1 MEIKVRALDG
11 VEEKSAAQV
20 EEELLQKHEDK
31 FEEPAAEESTI
42 ETEVQGIT
50 EDQVL
55 SHIKDR
61 YNKEFNSM
69 DDIFAER
76 EVQEELPEDVAAYF
90 KYKKETGRGIND
102 YVKLQRDFDE
112 DNPDSLLRD
121 YLKATETALDSD
133 DIESLMDEYSYDDDL
148 DEESDIKKIK
158 VAKKKAIAKAKN
170 YFLEQQEKYKQPLE
184 SSTGAIS
191 HGEKEEYEVYKQ
203 YLSKAATQQ
212 EESKRKSDW
221 FTKKTDEVFDND
233 FKGFDF
239 NIGDNQL
246 TFSPGNTEETK
257 KSQLSAMN
265 FVNKHLDENGLMKDA
280 KGYHKALA
288 AAMNPDKFAQ
298 FFYEQGK
305 ANATEEVIRK
315 TKNINMSTRNAPASS
330 IKSGTQ
336 VKALNTDS
344 GRGLKVRSIKR
355 T

>member
-11 VEEKSAAQV
+11 VEQKSTAQV
-20 EEELLQKHEDK
+20 EEELLLKHEAKLEDDK
-31 FEEPAAEESTI
+31 VAEVVDDVVSE
-42 ETEVQGIT
+42 IT

-55 SHIKDR
+55 SHIRNK
-61 YNKEFNSM
+61 YNKEFSSM

-76 EVQEELPEDVAAYF
+76 EAPEELPEDVASYF
-90 KYKKETGRGIND
+90 NYKKETGRGIND
-102 YVKLQRDFDE
+102 YVRLQRDFND
-112 DNPDSLLRD
+112 DNPDTLLRD
-121 YLKATETALDSD
+121 YLKVTETALDND
-133 DIESLMDEYSYDDDL
+133 DIESLMEEYSYDEDL
-148 DEESDIKKIK
+148 DEESHIKKIK

-184 SSTGAIS
+184 SRQDAIS
-191 HGEKEEYEVYKQ
+191 DGEKEEYEVYKQ

-212 EESKRKSDW
+212 DESKRKSDW
-221 FTKKTDEVFDND
+221 FTKKTDEVFNSD

-246 TFSPGNTEETK
+246 TFSPGNTEEVK

-265 FVNKHLDENGLMKDA
+265 FVNKHLDEDGLMKDA

-305 ANATEEVIRK
+305 ANATEESMRNI
-315 TKNINMSTRNAPASS
+315 KNINMSTRNSPSAMV
-330 IKSGTQ
+330 KSGTQ
-336 VKALNTDS
+336 VKSLNTDS
-344 GRGLKVRSIKR
+344 GRGLKIRSVKR
-355 T
+355 K